1 MPKNPMEA
9 TVPLQM
15 SGPSPGGNLN
25 LWSIAKVVVPYRSV
39 ISFDILY
46 STEGRTFIDDNHGR
60 GYLAT
65 PS

>member
-46 STEGRTFIDDNHGR
+46 STEGRRAVHCFKMPS
-60 GYLAT
+60 LAK
-65 PS
+65 S